1 MPRCPECNGYMR
13 YDRRL
18 KVYICTSCGLMLSRD
33 EIERY
38 RRRNYVDEED
48 EKSEIEE
55 YYEWWIKGNK
65 SP

>member
-1 MPRCPECNGYMR
+1 
-13 YDRRL
+13 
-18 KVYICTSCGLMLSRD
+18 MLTRD
-33 EIERY
+33 EIEKY
-38 RRRNYVDEED
+38 RRRNYVEED

>member
-1 MPRCPECNGYMR
+1 MK

-18 KVYICTSCGLMLSRD
+18 KVYICTNCGLMLSRD
-33 EIERY
+33 EIEKY

-48 EKSEIEE
+48 EKSEIEK

>member
-1 MPRCPECNGYMR
+1 MPRCPECNGYMK

-18 KVYICTSCGLMLSRD
+18 KVYICTNCGLMLTRD
-33 EIERY
+33 EIEKY
-38 RRRNYVDEED
+38 RRRNYVEED